1 MNLYLIVNV
10 EKMIPSPISG
20 TSRFTMGVDCFDLAL
35 SSPSVTPV
43 ILSRIYLIQFCDI
56 FLLFGLVNS
65 NGSDMP
71 FDEAVKYAIAMT
83 TLVAINGIC
92 SNHFH
97 MNGVY
102 NAMKMRVA
110 ICNLIYKKSLR
121 LSQTALHDT
130 SPGKLV
136 NLLSNDVSRFDLFT
150 SLMSPCWGAPLIT
163 IIGGILL
170 WKETGWAGL
179 MGLIIVFIIAPLMSE

>member
-1 MNLYLIVNV
+1 
-10 EKMIPSPISG
+10 
-20 TSRFTMGVDCFDLAL
+20 
-35 SSPSVTPV
+35 
-43 ILSRIYLIQFCDI
+43 
-56 FLLFGLVNS
+56 
-65 NGSDMP
+65 MP

-83 TLVAINGIC
+83 VLVGINGIC

-97 MNGVY
+97 MNGFY
-102 NAMKMRVA
+102 NALKLRVA

-136 NLLSNDVSRFDLFT
+136 NLLSNDVSRFDLF
-150 SLMSPCWGAPLIT
+150 SSMMGPCWGGPLIT
-163 IIGGILL
+163 IIGGTLL

-179 MGLIIVFIIAPLMSE
+179 MGLIIVFIVAPLMSE